1 MKLSHTP
8 TARFDDPNLIA
19 CSGLAPVLA
28 LADRAGFR
36 RLVEAGVPVPG
47 EAGANPGIK
56 VMSLLAGMVAGADTI
71 DGMDLLRHGGM
82 DRVFE
87 QVRAPSTLGLFLRAF
102 SPAGV
107 RRLQGAARAGLAGL
121 AGLVPLLA
129 GTDTVA
135 YVDVDDTIRATHGYR
150 KQGAARGY
158 THVKGLNALIATVS
172 SPVAAPVIAATRLRP
187 GNTTSATG
195 IASFIAPVLADAIR
209 RQRAADTA
217 SSNTDAAGSGNG
229 RRFVMVRAD
238 SGYYGQALI
247 HTAIRFG
254 ARFSVTARLDRG
266 VAAAVTAIGRDAWT
280 PIRYRDAVWNEAD
293 QQWDS
298 DAEVA
303 EVEYTAFTNRKVE
316 AGVTARLIVRR
327 VRRLNPRGVAPG
339 QGELFATWRYHAIF
353 TDSPLSMLE
362 AEAAHRDHAIIEQV
376 IAELKDGPLAHAP
389 SGVFTANAAW
399 LALAGIAHALTR
411 AAGVCASRFHARA
424 RGATIRAQLITVPA
438 RVATTAR
445 RRILHL
451 PRHWP
456 WQHPW
461 QALLEAA
468 TGPPAPVRT

>member
-28 LADRAGFR
+28 IASRAGYQ
-36 RLVEAGVPVPG
+36 RLVESRVRVPG
-47 EAGANPGIK
+47 EAGANPAVK
-56 VMSLLAGMVAGADTI
+56 ALSLLAGMVAGADTI
-71 DGMDLLRHGGM
+71 EGMDLLRHGGM
-82 DRVFE
+82 DRIFE

-102 SPAGV
+102 TPAAV
-107 RRLQGAARAGLAGL
+107 RQLRGAARAGLTEL
-121 AGLVPLLA
+121 AGQVPLLA

-158 THVKGLNALIATVS
+158 SHVKGLNALLATVS
-172 SPVAAPVIAATRLRP
+172 SPIAAPVIAATRLRP

-209 RQRAADTA
+209 RQRAAAPGT
-217 SSNTDAAGSGNG
+217 TGS

-254 ARFSVTARLDRG
+254 ARFSVTARLDRA
-266 VAAAVTAIGRDAWT
+266 VAAAVAAIDQDAWT
-280 PIRYRDAVWNEAD
+280 PIRYREAVWNEAD

-298 DAEVA
+298 HAEVA
-303 EVEYTAFTNRKVE
+303 EVGYTAFTNRKVD

-327 VRRLNPRGVAPG
+327 VRRLNPRSVAPG

-376 IAELKDGPLAHAP
+376 IADLKDGPLAHAP
-389 SGVFTANAAW
+389 SGVFTANDAW
-399 LALAGIAHALTR
+399 LALAAVAHTLTR

-438 RVATTAR
+438 RVATSAR
-445 RRILHL
+445 RRLLHL

-456 WQHPW
+456 WQHAW
-461 QALLEAA
+461 HALLQAA
-468 TGPPAPVRT
+468 TGPPTPVRT